1 MSIAFVDY
9 RTSDEEMTNLSKYVD
24 SIIKV
29 PRYSRLY
36 GAIDGHPDIQLALT
50 NSDDFSLIVNRDID
64 LAFLERLNDLNIKF
78 KLSSEF
84 LGSAYPDNISLNA
97 IVLKNHL
104 IHNLKYTD
112 SSLLDFSKDKV
123 KVNIKQ
129 GYAKCSTVVLQEKAL
144 ITSDKGI
151 YRTLIEHEFDI
162 LLLNPGDILLPGLN
176 YGFIGG
182 STGLLTSNKLGIF
195 GDLSYYNQGNEVLK
209 FLKKY
214 DIEPISLRKGPL
226 VDRGS
231 LFTLS

>member
-1 MSIAFVDY
+1 MNIAFVDY

-29 PRYSRLY
+29 PKFSKLY
-36 GAIDGHPDIQLALT
+36 NAIDGHPDIQLSLT
-50 NSDDFSLIVNRDID
+50 NSEDFSLIINKDID
-64 LAFLERLNDLNIKF
+64 SIFLEQLNNLNIKF
-78 KLSSEF
+78 KLSNG
-84 LGSAYPDNISLNA
+84 LIGSKYPENISLNA
-97 IVLKNHL
+97 IVLKSYL

-123 KVNIKQ
+123 KINIKQ
-129 GYAKCSTVVLQEKAL
+129 GYAKCSTVTLREKAL

-151 YRTLIEHEFDI
+151 YKTLIEYGFDI

-182 STGLLTSNKLGIF
+182 STGLLSSNKLGIF
-195 GDLSYYNQGNEVLK
+195 GDLSYYNQGNEVIK

>member
-1 MSIAFVDY
+1 MNIAFVDY

-24 SIIKV
+24 NIISV
-29 PRYSRLY
+29 PKFSKLYS
-36 GAIDGHPDIQLALT
+36 AIDGHPDIQLSLT
-50 NSDDFSLIVNRDID
+50 NSEDFSLIVNKDID
-64 LAFLERLNDLNIKF
+64 LAFLDQLNNLDIKF
-78 KLSSEF
+78 KLSNGF
-84 LGSAYPDNISLNA
+84 IGSAYPENISLNA
-97 IVLKNHL
+97 IVLKDYL

-112 SSLLDFSKDKV
+112 FSLLDFSKDKV
-123 KVNIKQ
+123 KINIKQ
-129 GYAKCSTVVLQEKAL
+129 GYAKCSTVILREKAL

-151 YRTLIEHEFDI
+151 YKTLIKYGFDI

-182 STGLLTSNKLGIF
+182 ATGLLSSNKLGIF

>member
-1 MSIAFVDY
+1 MNIAFVDY

-29 PRYSRLY
+29 PKFSKLY
-36 GAIDGHPDIQLALT
+36 NAIDGHPDIQLSLI
-50 NSDDFSLIVNRDID
+50 NSEDFSLIINKDID
-64 LAFLERLNDLNIKF
+64 STFLEQLNNLNIKF
-78 KLSSEF
+78 KLSNGF
-84 LGSAYPDNISLNA
+84 IGSTYPENISLNA
-97 IVLKNHL
+97 IVLKSYL

-123 KVNIKQ
+123 KINIKQ
-129 GYAKCSTVVLQEKAL
+129 GYAKCSTVILREKAL

-151 YRTLIEHEFDI
+151 YKTLIEYGFDI

-182 STGLLTSNKLGIF
+182 STGLLSSNELGIF
-195 GDLSYYNQGNEVLK
+195 GDLSYYNQGNEVIK

-214 DIEPISLRKGPL
+214 DIEPICLRKGPL